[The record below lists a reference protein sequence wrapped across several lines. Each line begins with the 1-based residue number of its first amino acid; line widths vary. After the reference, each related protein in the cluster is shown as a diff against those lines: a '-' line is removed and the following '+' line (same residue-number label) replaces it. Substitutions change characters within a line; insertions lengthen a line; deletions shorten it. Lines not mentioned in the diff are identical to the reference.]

1 MAVVGEPHLHRSR
14 LAVQV
19 SRLPVDRHG
28 NRHVA
33 RLGSPG
39 PRRGGRERRR
49 RRIWWRRDVLLVN
62 LSGRDR
68 RLEIGCVFDAA
79 DRGRQSRRGQRGGDN
94 RGHRCSRVFRHRAQH
109 QTAGH
114 RATKDGHRRERTD
127 LHAGPTYCVQPNGDS
142 LRYEFRAYERRAAV
156 TPAFRMGLRA
166 LLSGDLLTDKV
177 AIVTGAGRGIG
188 EGIARRLA
196 QDGAIVVCADV
207 NESEATSVAASLAGI
222 GMRLDVSKADECDA
236 LVKNIHE
243 RYGRLDILVN
253 NAGINRDAML
263 HKMTDEQWHQVIAV
277 DLSGVFFMTRAASRI
292 MRAAG
297 AGRIVN
303 ISSAS
308 WMGNIGQANYA
319 AAKAGVVGL
328 SRTAAK
334 ELARSQVTVNAI
346 CPGFIDT
353 TMTRG
358 IPDAIREQQLAKIP
372 LGRAGQ
378 PADVAAVVAFLASD
392 EAGYITGEV
401 INVGGGYVL

>member
-1 MAVVGEPHLHRSR
+1 
-14 LAVQV
+14 
-19 SRLPVDRHG
+19 
-28 NRHVA
+28 
-33 RLGSPG
+33 
-39 PRRGGRERRR
+39 
-49 RRIWWRRDVLLVN
+49 
-62 LSGRDR
+62 
-68 RLEIGCVFDAA
+68 
-79 DRGRQSRRGQRGGDN
+79 
-94 RGHRCSRVFRHRAQH
+94 
-109 QTAGH
+109 
-114 RATKDGHRRERTD
+114 
-127 LHAGPTYCVQPNGDS
+127 
-142 LRYEFRAYERRAAV
+142 
-156 TPAFRMGLRA
+156 MGLWA
-166 LLSGDLLTDKV
+166 LLSGDLLSDKI

-196 QDGAIVVCADV
+196 HEGAIVVCADV
-207 NESEATSVAASLAGI
+207 NESDATGVASSLAGI
-222 GMRLDVSKADECDA
+222 GLRLDVSKADECDA
-236 LVKNIHE
+236 LVKKVQE

-277 DLSGVFFMTRAASRI
+277 DLTGVFFMTRAASRI
-292 MRAAG
+292 MRTAG
-297 AGRIVN
+297 SGRIVN

-353 TMTRG
+353 TMTRS
-358 IPDAIREQQLAKIP
+358 IPDAIREQQVAKIP

-378 PADVAAVVAFLASD
+378 PADVAALVAFLASD
-392 EAGYITGEV
+392 ESGYITGEV

>member
-1 MAVVGEPHLHRSR
+1 MT
-14 LAVQV
+14 LA
-19 SRLPVDRHG
+19 
-28 NRHVA
+28 
-33 RLGSPG
+33 
-39 PRRGGRERRR
+39 
-49 RRIWWRRDVLLVN
+49 
-62 LSGRDR
+62 
-68 RLEIGCVFDAA
+68 F
-79 DRGRQSRRGQRGGDN
+79 
-94 RGHRCSRVFRHRAQH
+94 
-109 QTAGH
+109 
-114 RATKDGHRRERTD
+114 
-127 LHAGPTYCVQPNGDS
+127 
-142 LRYEFRAYERRAAV
+142 RRA
-156 TPAFRMGLRA
+156 LRA
-166 LLSGDLLTDKV
+166 LLSGDLLTGKV

-196 QDGAIVVCADV
+196 QDGAIVVCGDV
-207 NESEATSVAASLAGI
+207 NESDATSVASSLAGI
-222 GMRLDVSKADECDA
+222 GMRLDVSQAAEGDA
-236 LVKNIHE
+236 LVTNVHE

-277 DLSGVFFMTRAASRI
+277 DLTGVFFMTRAASRI
-292 MRAAG
+292 MRTAG
-297 AGRIVN
+297 SGRIIN

-358 IPDAIREQQLAKIP
+358 IPNAIREQQLAKIP

-401 INVGGGYVL
+401 INVGGGYVI

>member
-1 MAVVGEPHLHRSR
+1 
-14 LAVQV
+14 
-19 SRLPVDRHG
+19 
-28 NRHVA
+28 
-33 RLGSPG
+33 
-39 PRRGGRERRR
+39 
-49 RRIWWRRDVLLVN
+49 
-62 LSGRDR
+62 
-68 RLEIGCVFDAA
+68 
-79 DRGRQSRRGQRGGDN
+79 
-94 RGHRCSRVFRHRAQH
+94 
-109 QTAGH
+109 
-114 RATKDGHRRERTD
+114 
-127 LHAGPTYCVQPNGDS
+127 
-142 LRYEFRAYERRAAV
+142 
-156 TPAFRMGLRA
+156 
-166 LLSGDLLTDKV
+166 LLTGRV

-207 NESEATSVAASLAGI
+207 NESDANSVASSLSPTGL
-222 GMRLDVSKADECDA
+222 GVRLDVSKAEECDA
-236 LVKNIHE
+236 VVTNAYQ
-243 RYGRLDILVN
+243 RYGRLDVLVN

-263 HKMTDEQWHQVIAV
+263 HKMTDEQWQQVIAV

-292 MRAAG
+292 MRTAG
-297 AGRIVN
+297 SGRIVN

-353 TMTRG
+353 VMTRS
-358 IPDAIREQQLAKIP
+358 IPDTIREQQVARIP

-378 PADVAAVVAFLASD
+378 PADVAALVAFLASE

>member
-1 MAVVGEPHLHRSR
+1 M
-14 LAVQV
+14 
-19 SRLPVDRHG
+19 
-28 NRHVA
+28 
-33 RLGSPG
+33 
-39 PRRGGRERRR
+39 
-49 RRIWWRRDVLLVN
+49 
-62 LSGRDR
+62 
-68 RLEIGCVFDAA
+68 
-79 DRGRQSRRGQRGGDN
+79 
-94 RGHRCSRVFRHRAQH
+94 
-109 QTAGH
+109 
-114 RATKDGHRRERTD
+114 
-127 LHAGPTYCVQPNGDS
+127 
-142 LRYEFRAYERRAAV
+142 
-156 TPAFRMGLRA
+156 TPAFRLGLRA
-166 LLSGDLLTDKV
+166 LLSGDLLTGKV

-188 EGIARRLA
+188 EGIARKLA
-196 QDGAIVVCADV
+196 KEGAIVVCADV
-207 NESEATSVAASLAGI
+207 NESDATSVASSLTPAGL
-222 GMRLDVSKADECDA
+222 GLRLDVSNAADCDA
-236 LVKNIHE
+236 VVTKSHE
-243 RYGRLDILVN
+243 RYGRLDVLVN

-277 DLSGVFFMTRAASRI
+277 DLTGVFFMTRAASRI

-353 TMTRG
+353 VMTRS
-358 IPDAIREQQLAKIP
+358 IPEAIREKQVAKIP

-378 PADVAAVVAFLASD
+378 PADVAALVAFLASD